1 MMIPTNVNN
10 LTIKEFIEYENI
22 RTSSLEN
29 IDKII
34 QIASSF
40 TDISVSEYENMSF
53 NELEKVKSKV
63 LLLINSKPNTRLKN
77 TFWHDGTRYKA
88 CKDEKDFKTNQYT
101 ALKQYETD
109 VINNLHKI
117 LALIY
122 VKCPVFSKYKF
133 NSDNVE
139 QINDVIYNYGKVG
152 DVYGTLFFYS
162 NRSEKLK
169 ADLLNSLEE
178 VQKEI
183 AIHMEE
189 VNREL
194 NLSEKNM
201 AGTL

>member
-1 MMIPTNVNN
+1 MIPTNVNN

-22 RTSSLEN
+22 RTSDLEN

-139 QINDVIYNYGKVG
+139 EIADVIYNYGKVG

-201 AGTL
+201 VGTL

>member
-1 MMIPTNVNN
+1 MIPTNVNN

-63 LLLINSKPNTRLKN
+63 LLLINSTPNTRLNN

-88 CKDEKDFKTNQYT
+88 CKDERDFKTNQYT

-122 VKCPVFSKYKF
+122 VKCPLFSKYKF

-139 QINDVIYNYGKVG
+139 EIGDVIYNYGKVG

-162 NRSEKLK
+162 QRSEKLK
-169 ADLLNSLEE
+169 TDLLNSLEE

-194 NLSEKNM
+194 KASGVNM
-201 AGTL
+201 DGTL

>member
-1 MMIPTNVNN
+1 MIPTNVNQ

-139 QINDVIYNYGKVG
+139 QISDVIYNYGKVG

-162 NRSEKLK
+162 SRSEKLK

-183 AIHMEE
+183 AIHMLE

-201 AGTL
+201 VGTL

>member
-1 MMIPTNVNN
+1 MIPTNVNN
-10 LTIKEFIEYENI
+10 LTIKQFIEYENI

-122 VKCPVFSKYKF
+122 VKCPLFSKYKF

-139 QINDVIYNYGKVG
+139 EISDVIYNYGKVG

-162 NRSEKLK
+162 ERSEKLK

-194 NLSEKNM
+194 KASGENM
-201 AGTL
+201 VGIL

>member
-1 MMIPTNVNN
+1 MIPTNVNN

-122 VKCPVFSKYKF
+122 VKCPLFSKYKF

-139 QINDVIYNYGKVG
+139 QIGDVIYNHGKVG

-201 AGTL
+201 VGTL

>member
-1 MMIPTNVNN
+1 MIPTNVNN

-53 NELEKVKSKV
+53 NELEKVKHKV

-122 VKCPVFSKYKF
+122 VKCPVLTKYKF

-139 QINDVIYNYGKVG
+139 QIGDVIYNYGKVG

-194 NLSEKNM
+194 NLSEENM
-201 AGTL
+201 VGTL

>member
-1 MMIPTNVNN
+1 MIPTNVNN

-63 LLLINSKPNTRLKN
+63 LLLINSKPNTTLKN

-122 VKCPVFSKYKF
+122 VKCPILTKYKF

-139 QINDVIYNYGKVG
+139 EISDVIYNYGKVG

-201 AGTL
+201 VGTL

>member
-1 MMIPTNVNN
+1 MIPTNVNN

-34 QIASSF
+34 QIASTF

-63 LLLINSKPNTRLKN
+63 LLLINSTPNTRLKN
-77 TFWHDGTRYKA
+77 AFWHDGTRYKA
-88 CKDEKDFKTNQYT
+88 CKDERDFKTNQYT

-122 VKCPVFSKYKF
+122 VKCPLFSKYKF

-139 QINDVIYNYGKVG
+139 QIGDVIYNYGKVG

-169 ADLLNSLEE
+169 TDLLNSLEE

>member
-1 MMIPTNVNN
+1 MIPTNVNN

-133 NSDNVE
+133 NSDNVD
-139 QINDVIYNYGKVG
+139 IIADVIYNYGKVG

-162 NRSEKLK
+162 SRSEKLK

-194 NLSEKNM
+194 NLSGENM
-201 AGTL
+201 VGTL

>member
-1 MMIPTNVNN
+1 MIPTNVNN

-122 VKCPVFSKYKF
+122 VKCPILTKYKF

-139 QINDVIYNYGKVG
+139 EISDVIYNYGKVG

-162 NRSEKLK
+162 SRSEKLK
-169 ADLLNSLEE
+169 ADLLNSLEG

-183 AIHMEE
+183 AIHMEV

-201 AGTL
+201 VGTL

>member
-1 MMIPTNVNN
+1 MIPTNVNN

-77 TFWHDGTRYKA
+77 TFWHNGTRYKA

-133 NSDNVE
+133 NSDNVD
-139 QINDVIYNYGKVG
+139 IIADVIYNYGKVG

-162 NRSEKLK
+162 SKSEKLK

-201 AGTL
+201 VGTL

>member
-1 MMIPTNVNN
+1 MIPTNVNN

-22 RTSSLEN
+22 RTSTLEN

-122 VKCPVFSKYKF
+122 VKCPIFSKYKF
-133 NSDNVE
+133 NSDNVD
-139 QINDVIYNYGKVG
+139 IIADVIYNYGKVG

-162 NRSEKLK
+162 SRSEKLK

-183 AIHMEE
+183 AIHMLE
-189 VNREL
+189 VNKEL

-201 AGTL
+201 VGTL

>member
-1 MMIPTNVNN
+1 MIPTNVNN

-40 TDISVSEYENMSF
+40 TDIAVSEYENMSF

-139 QINDVIYNYGKVG
+139 EISDVIYNYGKVG

>member
-1 MMIPTNVNN
+1 MIPTNVNQ

-22 RTSSLEN
+22 RTSGLEN

-34 QIASSF
+34 QIASNF
-40 TDISVSEYENMSF
+40 TNVSVSEYENMSF

-122 VKCPVFSKYKF
+122 VKCPILTKYKF
-133 NSDNVE
+133 NSDNVD
-139 QINDVIYNYGKVG
+139 IIADVIYNHGKVG

-162 NRSEKLK
+162 SRSEKLK
-169 ADLLNSLEE
+169 ADLLNSLDQ

-183 AIHMEE
+183 AIHMEV

-194 NLSEKNM
+194 NLSGENM
-201 AGTL
+201 VGTL

>member
-1 MMIPTNVNN
+1 MIPTNVNN

-22 RTSSLEN
+22 RTSGLEN

-122 VKCPVFSKYKF
+122 VKCPLFTKYKF

-139 QINDVIYNYGKVG
+139 EIGDVIYNYGKVG

-201 AGTL
+201 VGTL

>member
-1 MMIPTNVNN
+1 MIPTNVNN

-22 RTSSLEN
+22 RTSNLEN

-122 VKCPVFSKYKF
+122 VKCPILTKYKF
-133 NSDNVE
+133 NSDNVD
-139 QINDVIYNYGKVG
+139 IIADVIYNYGKVG

-162 NRSEKLK
+162 SRSEKLK

-183 AIHMEE
+183 AIHMEV

-194 NLSEKNM
+194 NLSGENM
-201 AGTL
+201 VGTL

>member
-1 MMIPTNVNN
+1 MIPTNVNN

-122 VKCPVFSKYKF
+122 VKCPLFSKYKF

-139 QINDVIYNYGKVG
+139 EISDVIYNYGKVG

-162 NRSEKLK
+162 SRSEKLK

-201 AGTL
+201 VGTL

>member
-1 MMIPTNVNN
+1 MIPTNVNN

-139 QINDVIYNYGKVG
+139 EISDVIYNYGKVG

-194 NLSEKNM
+194 KASGENM
-201 AGTL
+201 VGTL

>member
-1 MMIPTNVNN
+1 MIPTNVNN

-122 VKCPVFSKYKF
+122 VKCPLFSKYKF

-139 QINDVIYNYGKVG
+139 EISDVIYNYGKVG

-183 AIHMEE
+183 AIHMEV

-201 AGTL
+201 VGTL

>member
-1 MMIPTNVNN
+1 MIPTNVNN

-139 QINDVIYNYGKVG
+139 EISDVIYNYGKVG

-162 NRSEKLK
+162 SRSEKLK

-201 AGTL
+201 VGTL

>member
-1 MMIPTNVNN
+1 MIPTNVNN

-139 QINDVIYNYGKVG
+139 EISDVIYNYGKVG

>member
-1 MMIPTNVNN
+1 
-10 LTIKEFIEYENI
+10 
-22 RTSSLEN
+22 
-29 IDKII
+29 
-34 QIASSF
+34 
-40 TDISVSEYENMSF
+40 MSF

-139 QINDVIYNYGKVG
+139 EISDVIYNYGKVG

-162 NRSEKLK
+162 SRSEKLK

-194 NLSEKNM
+194 NLSEENM
-201 AGTL
+201 VGTL

>member
-1 MMIPTNVNN
+1 MIPTNVNN

-122 VKCPVFSKYKF
+122 VKCPLFSKYKF

-139 QINDVIYNYGKVG
+139 EISDVIYNYGRVG

-162 NRSEKLK
+162 SRSEKLK

-183 AIHMEE
+183 AIHMLE
-189 VNREL
+189 VNKEL

-201 AGTL
+201 VGTL

>member
-1 MMIPTNVNN
+1 MIPTNVNN

-122 VKCPVFSKYKF
+122 VKCPLFSKYKF

-139 QINDVIYNYGKVG
+139 EIGDVIYNYGKVG

-162 NRSEKLK
+162 SRSEKLK

-201 AGTL
+201 VGTL

>member
-1 MMIPTNVNN
+1 
-10 LTIKEFIEYENI
+10 
-22 RTSSLEN
+22 
-29 IDKII
+29 
-34 QIASSF
+34 
-40 TDISVSEYENMSF
+40 MSF

-63 LLLINSKPNTRLKN
+63 LLLINSTPNTRLKN

-88 CKDEKDFKTNQYT
+88 CKDERDFKTNQYT

-122 VKCPVFSKYKF
+122 VKCPLFSKYKF

-139 QINDVIYNYGKVG
+139 QIGDVIYNYGKVG

-178 VQKEI
+178 VNREI

-201 AGTL
+201 VGTL

>member
-1 MMIPTNVNN
+1 MIPTNVNN

-122 VKCPVFSKYKF
+122 VKCPLFSKYKF

-139 QINDVIYNYGKVG
+139 QIGDVIYNYGKVG

-183 AIHMEE
+183 AIHMEV
-189 VNREL
+189 VNKEL

-201 AGTL
+201 VGTL

>member
-1 MMIPTNVNN
+1 MIPTNVNN

-122 VKCPVFSKYKF
+122 VKCPLFSKYKF
-133 NSDNVE
+133 NSDNVD
-139 QINDVIYNYGKVG
+139 IIADVIYNYGKVG

-183 AIHMEE
+183 AIHMEV

-194 NLSEKNM
+194 KASGENM
-201 AGTL
+201 VGTL

>member
-53 NELEKVKSKV
+53 NELENVKSKV

-139 QINDVIYNYGKVG
+139 QISDVIYNYGKVG

-162 NRSEKLK
+162 SRSEKLK
-169 ADLLNSLEE
+169 ADLLNSLDQ

-201 AGTL
+201 VGTL

>member
-1 MMIPTNVNN
+1 MIPTNVNN

-40 TDISVSEYENMSF
+40 TDIAVSEYENMSF

-139 QINDVIYNYGKVG
+139 EISDVIYNYGKVG

-162 NRSEKLK
+162 SRSEKLK

-201 AGTL
+201 VGTL

>member
-1 MMIPTNVNN
+1 MIPTNVNN

-34 QIASSF
+34 QIASCF

-63 LLLINSKPNTRLKN
+63 LLLINSTPNTRLKN

-88 CKDEKDFKTNQYT
+88 CKERDFKTNQYT

-139 QINDVIYNYGKVG
+139 EIGDVIYNYGKVG

-194 NLSEKNM
+194 NLSEKNTV
-201 AGTL
+201 GTL

>member
-1 MMIPTNVNN
+1 MIPTNVNN

-122 VKCPVFSKYKF
+122 VKCPLFSKYKF

-139 QINDVIYNYGKVG
+139 EIADVIYNYGKVG

-162 NRSEKLK
+162 SRSEKLK

-183 AIHMEE
+183 AIHMEV

-201 AGTL
+201 VGTL

>member
-1 MMIPTNVNN
+1 MIPTNVNN

-122 VKCPVFSKYKF
+122 VKCPVFTKYKF

-139 QINDVIYNYGKVG
+139 EISDVIYNYGKVG

-194 NLSEKNM
+194 KASGENM
-201 AGTL
+201 VGTL

>member
-1 MMIPTNVNN
+1 MIPTNVNN

-22 RTSSLEN
+22 RTSNLEN

-122 VKCPVFSKYKF
+122 VKCPILTKYKF

-139 QINDVIYNYGKVG
+139 EIADVIYNYGKVG

-162 NRSEKLK
+162 SRSEKLK

-183 AIHMEE
+183 AIHMEV

-194 NLSEKNM
+194 NLSGENM
-201 AGTL
+201 VGTL

>member
-1 MMIPTNVNN
+1 MIPTNVNN

-122 VKCPVFSKYKF
+122 VKCPLFSKYKF
-133 NSDNVE
+133 NSDNVD
-139 QINDVIYNYGKVG
+139 IIADVIYNYGKVG

-189 VNREL
+189 VNKEL
-194 NLSEKNM
+194 KASEKNM
-201 AGTL
+201 VGTL

>member
-1 MMIPTNVNN
+1 MIPTNVNN

-53 NELEKVKSKV
+53 NELEKVKHKV

-139 QINDVIYNYGKVG
+139 EISDVIYNYGKVG

-183 AIHMEE
+183 AIHMEV

-194 NLSEKNM
+194 KASGENM
-201 AGTL
+201 VGTL

>member
-1 MMIPTNVNN
+1 MIPTNVNN

-122 VKCPVFSKYKF
+122 VKCPIFSKYKF
-133 NSDNVE
+133 NSDNVD
-139 QINDVIYNYGKVG
+139 IIADVIYNHGKVG

-194 NLSEKNM
+194 NLSEENM
-201 AGTL
+201 VGTL

>member
-1 MMIPTNVNN
+1 MIPTNVNN

-40 TDISVSEYENMSF
+40 TDVSVSEYENMSF
-53 NELEKVKSKV
+53 NELEKVKHKV

-88 CKDEKDFKTNQYT
+88 CKDERDFKTNQYT

-139 QINDVIYNYGKVG
+139 EIGDVIYN
-152 DVYGTLFFYS
+152 
-162 NRSEKLK
+162 
-169 ADLLNSLEE
+169 
-178 VQKEI
+178 
-183 AIHMEE
+183 
-189 VNREL
+189 
-194 NLSEKNM
+194 
-201 AGTL
+201 

>member
-1 MMIPTNVNN
+1 MIPTNVNQ
-10 LTIKEFIEYENI
+10 LSIKEFIRYENI
-22 RTSSLEN
+22 RTSNLEN

-34 QIASSF
+34 QIASYF
-40 TDISVSEYENMSF
+40 TKISISDYENMSF

-77 TFWHDGTRYKA
+77 TFWYDGTRYKA
-88 CKDEKDFKTNQYT
+88 CKDERDFKTNQYT

-109 VINNLHKI
+109 VINNLHRI

-122 VKCPVFSKYKF
+122 VKCPLFTKYKF
-133 NSDNVE
+133 NGDSVD
-139 QINDVIYNYGKVG
+139 QIANVIYNYGKVG

-183 AIHMEE
+183 AIHMEQ
-189 VNREL
+189 VNKEL
-194 NLSEKNM
+194 NLSGENM
-201 AGTL
+201 VGTL